1 MPTDVRRDVLVRL
14 RRAEGQIR
22 GLQRMIEREEPCQ
35 DVVRQLSA
43 VRRAL
48 DKAGFLILSHRM
60 EECVGATKAGDSAK
74 AMDEAMKLFLTLA

>member
-1 MPTDVRRDVLVRL
+1 MAIDMRQNVLVRL

-22 GLQRMIEREEPCQ
+22 GLQRMIEREERCE

-48 DKAGFLILSHRM
+48 DRAGFIILSHRM
-60 EECVGATKAGDSAK
+60 EECAKARKDVDAGK
-74 AMDEAMKLFLTLA
+74 AMDEALKLFLTLA